1 MVKIIQDLLN
11 VEEQIARYL
20 LIVSLV
26 AIVLIIVLFILVIIF
41 ANKYRKTNKEAKN
54 YKRQKDEL
62 ALKLSDE
69 LLKQE
74 KPVEEAIEEEDKEE
88 KVEPL
93 VEEAPIV
100 EEKVEE
106 PVVEEVVEEVKEET
120 VEEVKEETADIEE
133 EKVEEV
139 EEEKPIKEELKE
151 FEEESE
157 EFLEEKSA
165 RVLLGKYEIFPV
177 KDAFLYRLKAS
188 NGEILV
194 VSEMYKSAKGAMTAI
209 ETVKKN
215 IKTGKLQV
223 SQDKHGLW
231 QFKLLA
237 SNQRML
243 VVSAN
248 YTTQTSCERAA
259 NSFKKFAYISQ
270 IVELEED
277 SEHLFEEIELQALAN
292 KKGGKIIVS
301 GSENEYEFKLL
312 ASNGAILCSSVT
324 YGSKMAALNAISSF
338 KEAIKTGTFYVVK
351 DKNKMFQFKLYSTL
365 GRCLAIGEAYK
376 VKTQAISA
384 ANSITAYIN
393 MAEVVDKTLSSVVER

>member
-11 VEEQIARYL
+11 VEEQVARYL
-20 LIVSLV
+20 LIACLVVIVLIVVLSVLV
-26 AIVLIIVLFILVIIF
+26 AIF
-41 ANKYRKTNKEAKN
+41 ASKYKKTNKESKN

-74 KPVEEAIEEEDKEE
+74 KPVEEEIEEE
-88 KVEPL
+88 
-93 VEEAPIV
+93 
-100 EEKVEE
+100 
-106 PVVEEVVEEVKEET
+106 VK
-120 VEEVKEETADIEE
+120 E

-139 EEEKPIKEELKE
+139 EEVKPSKEEVKE
-151 FEEESE
+151 YEEESE
-157 EFLEEKSA
+157 DLLEEKSA

-194 VSEMYKSAKGAMTAI
+194 VSEMYKSAKSAVTAI

-248 YTTQTSCERAA
+248 YTTQTSCESAA
-259 NSFKKFAYISQ
+259 NSFNKFAYISQ

-277 SEHLFEEIELQALAN
+277 SEHLFEEITLQALVN
-292 KKGGKIIVS
+292 KKGGKIVVS
-301 GSENEYEFKLL
+301 GSDNEYEFKLL

-324 YGSKMAALNAISSF
+324 YSSKMAALNAISSF

-376 VKTQAISA
+376 VKTQAMSA
-384 ANSITAYIN
+384 ANSVTAYIN
-393 MAEVVDKTLSSVVER
+393 MAEVVDKTLNNVVER

>member
-1 MVKIIQDLLN
+1 M
-11 VEEQIARYL
+11 
-20 LIVSLV
+20 
-26 AIVLIIVLFILVIIF
+26 
-41 ANKYRKTNKEAKN
+41 
-54 YKRQKDEL
+54 
-62 ALKLSDE
+62 
-69 LLKQE
+69 
-74 KPVEEAIEEEDKEE
+74 
-88 KVEPL
+88 
-93 VEEAPIV
+93 
-100 EEKVEE
+100 
-106 PVVEEVVEEVKEET
+106 VEEVAVEEVKEET

-139 EEEKPIKEELKE
+139 EEVKPSKEEVKE
-151 FEEESE
+151 YEEESE
-157 EFLEEKSA
+157 DLLEEKSA

-194 VSEMYKSAKGAMTAI
+194 VSEMYKSAKSAVTAI

-277 SEHLFEEIELQALAN
+277 SEHLFEEITLQALVN
-292 KKGGKIIVS
+292 KKGGKIVVS
-301 GSENEYEFKLL
+301 GSDNEYEFKLL

-324 YGSKMAALNAISSF
+324 YSSKMAALNAISSF

-376 VKTQAISA
+376 VKTQAMSA
-384 ANSITAYIN
+384 ANSVTAYIN
-393 MAEVVDKTLSSVVER
+393 MAEVVDKTLNNVVER